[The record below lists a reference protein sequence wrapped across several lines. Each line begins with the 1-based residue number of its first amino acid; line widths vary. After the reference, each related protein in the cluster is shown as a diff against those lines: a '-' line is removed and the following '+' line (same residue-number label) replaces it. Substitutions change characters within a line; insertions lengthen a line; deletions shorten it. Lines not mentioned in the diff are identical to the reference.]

1 MNNKK
6 GYCIHYFSHRGIGK
20 IVEEIEDYKKME
32 KEMKSGQPGNDI
44 YCVGCGPDMKT
55 AKKNYNIDMK
65 KTNKKYKL
73 LKEKNKKIK
82 EREKEK
88 KKKEREKMTKMRV
101 NKKSLKNKSLKNKSL
116 KNKKKNFFQR
126 LFK

>member
-20 IVEEIEDYKKME
+20 IIEETEDYKELYK
-32 KEMKSGQPGNDI
+32 KMKSEQPQNDI
-44 YCVGCGPDMKT
+44 YCAGCGPDMKT
-55 AKKNYNIDMK
+55 AEKNYNIDME

-73 LKEKNKKIK
+73 LREKNKKIK

-88 KKKEREKMTKMRV
+88 KKKIRV
-101 NKKSLKNKSLKNKSL
+101 KKKSLKNKSLKPKKSL
-116 KNKKKNFFQR
+116 TNKKGNFFQR